1 MKKIIQIPQ
10 FIYSFSGHVIAIK
23 CPNTSTIRK
32 LKLLSLFALKK
43 YFAKDNI
50 NAYEIQGLYN
60 GFFLLQD
67 HLEVGQCLNED
78 QTVSLS
84 LKKAVQTEMWV
95 DYHPPAP
102 NGPPW
107 LHNVVSTS
115 RVKRVV
121 TIFESEKE
129 IFLYHGASENFQS
142 LLLKPERE
150 NKVKLKSKKFGI
162 VYHTEGEVG
171 NRIFHVRRYEI
182 PEDMNESG
190 SVKVNS
196 IGNET
201 KVRWV
206 IDEGPNGE
214 EKQLEEIECK
224 AYYEKDRTGGKTMAD
239 YLSTG
244 GSILKIINSTC
255 KIVNSFIGLK

>member
-1 MKKIIQIPQ
+1 MK
-10 FIYSFSGHVIAIK
+10 V
-23 CPNTSTIRK
+23 
-32 LKLLSLFALKK
+32 
-43 YFAKDNI
+43 D
-50 NAYEIQGLYN
+50 
-60 GFFLLQD
+60 
-67 HLEVGQCLNED
+67 QCLEED
-78 QTVSLS
+78 QEVSFK
-84 LKKAVQTEMWV
+84 LKKARQIEYWDDGLERARMNW
-95 DYHPPAP
+95 
-102 NGPPW
+102 GKS
-107 LHNVVSTS
+107 VSRPS
-115 RVKRVV
+115 IKRVA

-129 IFLYHGASENFQS
+129 IFLHHGTSENFQS

>member
-1 MKKIIQIPQ
+1 MPH
-10 FIYSFSGHVIAIK
+10 FTYSFSGHALAIK
-23 CPNTSTIRK
+23 CPKTYTIWR
-32 LKLLSLFALKK
+32 LKY

-50 NAYEIQGLYN
+50 KANQIQDLYN

-67 HLEVGQCLNED
+67 HWEVGQCLNED

-84 LKKAVQTEMWV
+84 LKKAVQTEILV
-95 DYHPPAP
+95 DMEERSLPGPC
-102 NGPPW
+102 GPPCG
-107 LHNVVSTS
+107 HNVVSIP
-115 RVKRVV
+115 RIKRVA
-121 TIFESEKE
+121 TIFESEKA
-129 IFLYHGASENFQS
+129 IFLHHGTSENFQS
-142 LLLKPERE
+142 ILLKPERE

-162 VYHTEGEVG
+162 VYHTEGDVG

-182 PEDMNESG
+182 PEDINETG
-190 SVKVNS
+190 SVKVYNQ
-196 IGNET
+196 GDET

-206 IDEGPNGE
+206 IDESPNGE
-214 EKQLEEIECK
+214 EKELEEIECK

-244 GSILKIINSTC
+244 GSILKIIDSTC